1 MSTFLFICMNNKY
14 INDKRIHGYVYVSG
28 YDRLTSCHCAYV
40 LARALMQSGDSTPMR
55 RARPPVLVYVPHSQF
70 PFKAWERGHNRQS
83 SHFDLHCV
91 AWRLRRSQCSALS
104 YELFRGLSGSGG
116 RGWAMGCRRL
126 KALSSQRKEKESR
139 KK

>member
-1 MSTFLFICMNNKY
+1 MYMYQDMIASPAAM
-14 INDKRIHGYVYVSG
+14 
-28 YDRLTSCHCAYV
+28 
-40 LARALMQSGDSTPMR
+40 TPLR

-70 PFKAWERGHNRQS
+70 PFKAWERGYNRQS

-91 AWRLRRSQCSALS
+91 ARRLRRSQCSALS
-104 YELFRGLSGSGG
+104 YGLFRGLSGSGG